1 MSFKIGIL
9 ATGITPEELIE
20 THGSYADMFMA
31 LFGRAGYDFD
41 YDVYDVRDDVFPDSG
56 AVCDAWIIT
65 GSKSNVYEKTPWMA
79 RLKDLILEIYDRGRP
94 LVGICFG
101 HQIVA
106 EAFGADVNKYL
117 PGWGVGLHTYQLEK
131 NIQLEKD
138 IPELASLGG
147 QFTLNAVHQDQVLTK
162 PKQAEVIAYSSFCPF
177 AALQY
182 DNRILT
188 LQAHPEFNVDFE
200 TELLQARRDD
210 PIPAEAT
217 DHALAGLG
225 EASAHTDSLQVAH
238 WMANFLLQK
247 VER

>member
-1 MSFKIGIL
+1 MSLKIGIL
-9 ATGITPEELIE
+9 ATGITPDELIE
-20 THGSYADMFMA
+20 THGSYADMFVA

-41 YDVYDVRDDVFPDSG
+41 YDVYDVRDDVFPGS
-56 AVCDAWIIT
+56 AQSCEAWIIT

-79 RLKDLILEIYDRGRP
+79 RLKDLILEIYDLGRP
-94 LVGICFG
+94 IVGICFG

-106 EAFGADVNKYL
+106 EAFGADVDKYL
-117 PGWGVGLHTYQLEK
+117 EGWGVGLHTYQLEK
-131 NIQLEKD
+131 D
-138 IPELASLGG
+138 IPELSSLGG

-162 PKQAEVIAYSSFCPF
+162 PKQAEVLAYSAFCPF

-188 LQAHPEFNVDFE
+188 LQAHPEFNMEFE

-210 PIPAEAT
+210 PIPAQTT
-217 DHALAGLG
+217 DVALAGLG
-225 EASAHTDSLQVAH
+225 EASAHTDSLQIAN
-238 WMANFLLQK
+238 WMARFLLQK